1 MSEIKQDMMSDA
13 VKGKNAA
20 KQLFKGMKEKLDAC
34 KKVRVKVPI
43 DHQNEKDLYVTA
55 QINGY
60 TYQIKRGE
68 AVEVPEPVAKLLE
81 KSGII

>member
-1 MSEIKQDMMSDA
+1 MSKENKEIVNEA
-13 VKGKNAA
+13 AAKNAT
-20 KQLFKGMKEKLDAC
+20 QRLVKGMKAKLDAC

-43 DHQNEKDLYVTA
+43 DKQNEKDLYVTV

-68 AVEVPEPVAKLLE
+68 SVDVPEPVAKRLE
-81 KSGII
+81 LANLI

>member
-1 MSEIKQDMMSDA
+1 MAEVQNNAMLET
-13 VKGKNAA
+13 KGKNATQ
-20 KQLFKGMKEKLDAC
+20 KMVKGMKNKLDAC

-60 TYQIKRGE
+60 TYQIKKGE

-81 KSGII
+81 RSGLI